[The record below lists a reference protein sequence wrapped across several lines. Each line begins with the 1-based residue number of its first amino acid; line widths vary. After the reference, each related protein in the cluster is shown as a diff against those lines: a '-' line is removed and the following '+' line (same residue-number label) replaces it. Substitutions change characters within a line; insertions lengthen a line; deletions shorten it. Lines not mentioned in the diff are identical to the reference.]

1 MATPAVDPAH
11 RRDLYAYGVVKL
23 ERDPVDRFAEG
34 TFDTAVTNGLA
45 AIVDSFQPVP
55 VPASRVPSAGV
66 MLETL
71 RTTYGAPGDPTV
83 AVPVAAAGTTDTVTI
98 AVQQLLDVLA
108 RTQAPRHGRGASGTV
123 TSADIEALR
132 DLDDHTALNCLHST
146 LLDEHWS
153 RVQFD
158 DSNELGRAAI
168 YLSLLTERLGD
179 DGMAERAERARGS
192 LVRGDPED
200 YEAQDCP
207 VCGNDGTLTT
217 DSIDDLGVG
226 YGPGTCVVCSYER
239 SSEIAYQLA
248 METVYENKWR
258 DA

>member
-45 AIVDSFQPVP
+45 AIVDSFQPAP

-71 RTTYGAPGDPTV
+71 RTAYGAPGDPTV

-98 AVQQLLDVLA
+98 AVQQLLDALA
-108 RTQAPRHGRGASGTV
+108 RTQAPRHGRGGSGTV

-146 LLDEHWS
+146 LLAEHWS
-153 RVQFD
+153 RFNSTTAMNWAGPPSTSLFSPS
-158 DSNELGRAAI
+158 DSETTGWQSGWSRRAGHLFAGI
-168 YLSLLTERLGD
+168 QKTTKR
-179 DGMAERAERARGS
+179 RTARC
-192 LVRGDPED
+192 
-200 YEAQDCP
+200 AA
-207 VCGNDGTLTT
+207 TT
-217 DSIDDLGVG
+217 A
-226 YGPGTCVVCSYER
+226 P
-239 SSEIAYQLA
+239 
-248 METVYENKWR
+248 
-258 DA
+258 